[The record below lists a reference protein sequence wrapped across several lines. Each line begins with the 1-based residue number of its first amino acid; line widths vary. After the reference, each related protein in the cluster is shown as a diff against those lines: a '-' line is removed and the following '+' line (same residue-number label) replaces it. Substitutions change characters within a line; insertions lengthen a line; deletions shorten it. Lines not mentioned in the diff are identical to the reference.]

1 MTLKKYNFY
10 DSDWFLGGN
19 GDVEYDIRGE
29 DFGKLLA
36 ICFRYS
42 SCVAFCFRGFFQFQ
56 DVLSP
61 FEIERPACVAE
72 KDVPGG
78 YDYFYPKTGE
88 KQCSHTRFY
97 RVCPEL
103 YEVLLSISDSL
114 FSWLYGRGHC
124 KPEDP
129 TFYREDGSVFFSS
142 VIHEGECHLYLR
154 GGEDASEILG
164 ISGWEECT
172 W

>member
-1 MTLKKYNFY
+1 MALKKYNFY
-10 DSDWFLGGN
+10 DSDWLLGGN

-29 DFGKLLA
+29 DFGKFLA

-42 SCVAFCFRGFFQFQ
+42 SCVAFCFRGFLQFQ

-61 FEIERPACVAE
+61 FEIEWPACVAK
-72 KDVPGG
+72 KDVPHG
-78 YDYFYPKTGE
+78 YPLIIPRTGRT
-88 KQCSHTRFY
+88 QLPHTRFY

-103 YEVLLSISDSL
+103 YEALLSISDSL

-124 KPEDP
+124 NPEDP

-154 GGEDASEILG
+154 DGEDASEILG
-164 ISGWEECT
+164 IPGWEECT